1 MYKYFLNEMRKIY
14 IIIMISKINT
24 CINIFTRN
32 QRNLYNKPA
41 LLEVPVVGI
50 LQNYDKK
57 LSLIK
62 AKFTSSLGSSVLN
75 RKSQEKLE
83 EGGRSSLRDSEKKA
97 LQ

>member
-1 MYKYFLNEMRKIY
+1 M
-14 IIIMISKINT
+14 
-24 CINIFTRN
+24 
-32 QRNLYNKPA
+32 
-41 LLEVPVVGI
+41 VGI